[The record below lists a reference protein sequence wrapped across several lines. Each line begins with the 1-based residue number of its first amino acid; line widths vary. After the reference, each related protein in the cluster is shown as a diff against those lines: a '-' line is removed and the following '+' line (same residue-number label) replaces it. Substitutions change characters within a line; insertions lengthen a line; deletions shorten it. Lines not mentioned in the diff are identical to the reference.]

1 MEMMMSILITF
12 TFGYVLGGVTA
23 LLVLGLAVAARRGDR
38 GAAPRVPDE
47 ERVAAWQHKS

>member
-1 MEMMMSILITF
+1 MSLLITF
-12 TFGYVLGGVTA
+12 ALAYVLGGFTA
-23 LLVLGLAVAARRGDR
+23 LLILGLAVAARRGDR